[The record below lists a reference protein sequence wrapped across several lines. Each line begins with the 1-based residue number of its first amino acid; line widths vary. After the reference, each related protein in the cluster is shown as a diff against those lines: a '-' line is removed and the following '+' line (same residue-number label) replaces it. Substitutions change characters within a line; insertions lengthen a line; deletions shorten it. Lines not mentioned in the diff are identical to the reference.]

1 MTDFDLAVVFVD
13 VGAFMTDFGA
23 ALVFMA
29 FGTFMTDFG
38 FGTCTKQKETT
49 FEPIACGIKAVQHV
63 SQVPL
68 HVVICPKLTL
78 IDLPTCTTLKRALQ
92 AGSE

>member
-23 ALVFMA
+23 ALVFVA

-38 FGTCTKQKETT
+38 FDVVFGDVGADMMDLGHAQNRKRPLSSQKH
-49 FEPIACGIKAVQHV
+49 AA
-63 SQVPL
+63 S
-68 HVVICPKLTL
+68 KL
-78 IDLPTCTTLKRALQ
+78 CNM
-92 AGSE
+92 